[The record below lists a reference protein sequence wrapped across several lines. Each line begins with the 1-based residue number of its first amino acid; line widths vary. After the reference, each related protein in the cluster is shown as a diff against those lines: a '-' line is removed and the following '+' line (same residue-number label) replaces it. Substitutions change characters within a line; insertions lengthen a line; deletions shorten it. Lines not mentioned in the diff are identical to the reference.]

1 MKVGDLVEGFSTS
14 VVGLKG
20 ILTKIERKGGTATT
34 FGRTVFYIL
43 WSDGRHLKHMRHQ
56 FTTELT

>member
-1 MKVGDLVEGFSTS
+1 MQVGDLVEGFSTN

-20 ILTKIERKGGTATT
+20 ILTKIEERTGTTST

-43 WSDGRHLKHMRHQ
+43 WSDGTHRKHMRHQ
-56 FTTELT
+56 FTTE